1 MIMKKEDLEN
11 WKCYILG
18 VLHGLTIALSII
30 VLLKTCAT
38 T

>member
-1 MIMKKEDLEN
+1 MSNKDVEY
-11 WKCYILG
+11 WKGYTIG
-18 VLHGLTIALSII
+18 VLNGLTIALSII